1 MKFLFC
7 NIAWLDYYKGI
18 YKGVDMPAGGESR
31 HTQDPLEK
39 YNFEAVE
46 IYGEPERYC
55 LGYVSTKSSKTQNQL
70 HIEKI
75 NGCESYA
82 DQDYVEDVTVVY
94 CARHPAHNF
103 TTVVGWYKHATVYRY
118 YQEME
123 FPSDVPGDNNV
134 YIQYYNAIARASDC
148 VLLPRRERSLYSKW
162 NVPRR
167 TTGAAFGFG
176 QSNVWFATENS
187 DLLKKYLEKI
197 EHQING
203 YDGENWLYK
212 YPEI

>member
-1 MKFLFC
+1 MRIIFC

-18 YKGVDMPAGGESR
+18 YEGVDVPMGGEHGKHSGDA
-31 HTQDPLEK
+31 HEK

-46 IYGEPERYC
+46 IYGETEKYC
-55 LGYVSTKSSKTQNQL
+55 LGYVATKASKSQNQI

-75 NGCESYA
+75 DGCESYEN
-82 DQDYVEDVTVVY
+82 QDYAEDVTVVY
-94 CARHPAHNF
+94 CAKHPAHNF

-118 YQEME
+118 YQQME
-123 FPSDVPGDNNV
+123 FPSESDNSV
-134 YIQYYNAIARASDC
+134 YIQYYNAIARANDC

-176 QSNVWFATENS
+176 QSNVWYATESN
-187 DLLKKYLEKI
+187 DLLKKYLDKI
-197 EHQING
+197 KHQIDE

-212 YPEI
+212 YPELS